1 VAAVLLVAAS
11 AGGQQISIPQAT
23 SIHWPDLQVVFSP
36 DSSGV
41 YIWASSG
48 APMTPHKVY
57 SAAFSPAETMTWIAD
72 AKWFLDQKLTETDTG
87 STRSSPALSALERG
101 GRLYVIRRRTSTE
114 WSGER
119 FLVFEQGQAGVAPV
133 VVNADDRT
141 IHAILDSMEL
151 ATRRAPPFRD
161 VSLRDSTGA
170 LIPWDKSARLRPGQK
185 PPQYPRVAR
194 LSNRQGLVLTRF
206 VIGTDGRAEMN
217 SVRIIASAG
226 EPFHKSVLER
236 LETLEFEPATFM
248 GKPVRQLVIMPFDF
262 GLLR

>member
-1 VAAVLLVAAS
+1 MLVAAS
-11 AGGQQISIPQAT
+11 ASAQKLEVPQAT
-23 SIHWPDLQVVFSP
+23 SIHWPDLQVVFAP

-41 YIWASSG
+41 YMWASSG
-48 APMTPHKVY
+48 APMTPQKVY
-57 SAAFSPAETMTWIAD
+57 SAAFDPAETMTWISD
-72 AKWFLDQKLTETDTG
+72 AKWFLDQKLADTDTG
-87 STRSSPALSALERG
+87 STRSSAALGALNRG
-101 GRLYVIRRRTSTE
+101 GRVYIIRRRTSTE

-119 FLVFEQGQAGVAPV
+119 FLVFEQGHAGVAPV

-141 IHAILDSMEL
+141 IHAILDSMEF
-151 ATRRAPPFRD
+151 ATRRAPPFKD
-161 VSLRDSTGA
+161 VTLRDSTGA
-170 LIPWDKSARLRPGQK
+170 PIRWDKSASLKPGQK

-194 LSNRQGLVLTRF
+194 LTNRQGLVLTRF

-226 EPFHKSVLER
+226 EPFHKSVLDR
-236 LETLEFEPATFM
+236 LPSLEFEPATFR